1 MLHYI
6 FAHTGNSQS

>member
-1 MLHYI
+1 MLHSI